1 MNKYVEFVSDED
13 FLSCVEKVIDAY
25 LMSIE
30 FKTPLMV
37 LKESKNTIDEFKTI
51 FDICVGQTNF
61 EDWSKFELNRQHDK
75 TINNKIG
82 EFHQELLGKVDGWVD
97 LGVGDE
103 TEIDLK
109 KEDNTIFIELKNKH
123 NTMNSSSTD
132 KCRDKLENVI
142 QKYPKAT
149 AYWAYVIN
157 KNYKSEE
164 RIWEYKGKSDEKI
177 RRISGD
183 KLYEMITG
191 DSDALEK
198 TFNAIPKAI
207 VDLLGDEYKLN
218 EKDNEILKEYN
229 EYIFG

>member
-1 MNKYVEFVSDED
+1 MIKY
-13 FLSCVEKVIDAY
+13 LS
-25 LMSIE
+25 
-30 FKTPLMV
+30 
-37 LKESKNTIDEFKTI
+37 
-51 FDICVGQTNF
+51 
-61 EDWSKFELNRQHDK
+61 
-75 TINNKIG
+75 
-82 EFHQELLGKVDGWVD
+82 
-97 LGVGDE
+97 
-103 TEIDLK
+103 
-109 KEDNTIFIELKNKH
+109 FI
-123 NTMNSSSTD
+123 
-132 KCRDKLENVI
+132 RDKLFVI
-142 QKYPKAT
+142 CY
-149 AYWAYVIN
+149 N

-183 KLYEMITG
+183 KLYEIITG